1 MYGRSWRLL
10 AFFLIALTAV
20 VVSAQSQSPERGL
33 DFALPVS
40 PPVGHIPRVGSPRVY
55 DLPQLAAAAG
65 TIFSGTVTSIA
76 RRPATRGQP
85 IETVAITFHVRD
97 GHSRR
102 HSRRGFHHLAM
113 DWSMVWRPALSGRGA
128 AAPFSL
134 CSQQIGTDQL
144 RRRRSRTLQ
153 PRSRRR
159 RSAFRATTF
168 CLSKRSRPGWEIAV
182 SFERFRRGGAAR
194 QWGGMSLC

>member
-10 AFFLIALTAV
+10 AFFLFALTAV

-85 IETVAITFHVRD
+85 IETVAVTFHVETAI
-97 GHSRR
+97 
-102 HSRRGFHHLAM
+102 RGSTPGEDFTISQWIGL
-113 DWSMVWRPALSGRGA
+113 WSGGQRYRVGERLLLFLYAPSKLGLTSCVGGGLGR
-128 AAPFSL
+128 FSL
-134 CSQQIGTDQL
+134 DPGGGVLLSAQQL
-144 RRRRSRTLQ
+144 
-153 PRSRRR
+153 
-159 RSAFRATTF
+159 SAFRKDPV
-168 CLSKRSRPGWEIAV
+168 LGGRSRFRLSDFAGAV
-182 SFERFRRGGAAR
+182 RRASGEE
-194 QWGGMSLC
+194 